1 MVFGTGKEKM
11 GQEMFVSHLP
21 ANFVSVI
28 IYRYMLFLGKEI
40 ACASKHAALFVVFD
54 FQQGLQTYP
63 QF

>member
-1 MVFGTGKEKM
+1 M

-28 IYRYMLFLGKEI
+28 IYRHMLFLGKEI
-40 ACASKHAALFVVFD
+40 ACASKNAALFVVFD